1 MPIIVEKLTHT
12 YQPNTPSARVAVD
25 NVSLTINEGE
35 FFGIIGHTGS
45 GKSTFIQHL
54 NGLIQPT
61 SGRVLVDGFDMS
73 DRKQRQ
79 KGRALVGMVFQYP
92 DYQLFDS
99 TVLDDVMFG
108 PKNLGQ
114 SAEEAKANAE
124 AAMRTVGLDP
134 AFFSEKSPFELS
146 GGEKRRAAL
155 AGIIAMKPK
164 YLVLDEPMAGL
175 DPSGRREVIATI
187 ANLRAELGCTVIMVS
202 HSMEDVARSA
212 ERIAVFNEGKLFAVG
227 TPDEIFS
234 RTNDLIEMGLDAPQT
249 ARLAKA
255 LRERGIP
262 VPESIYTNE
271 QFIDWLEM
279 TVKTGVNADV

>member
-12 YQPNTPSARVAVD
+12 YMPNTDNEFVAVED
-25 NVSLTINEGE
+25 ITLTINDGE

-54 NGLIQPT
+54 NGLMQPT
-61 SGRVLVDGFDMS
+61 GGSVTVDGFDMS
-73 DRKQRQ
+73 DKKQRA

-99 TVLDDVMFG
+99 TVLDDVSFG
-108 PKNLGQ
+108 PKNMGLD
-114 SAEEAKANAE
+114 AEEAKQRSIE
-124 AAMRTVGLDP
+124 AMRMVGLDP
-134 AFFSEKSPFELS
+134 ELFAEKSPFELS

-155 AGIIAMKPK
+155 AGIIAMRPK

-175 DPSGRREVIATI
+175 DPSGRREILATI
-187 ANLRAELGCTVIMVS
+187 NSLRDELKCTVIMVS

-212 ERIAVFNEGKLFAVG
+212 ERIAVMNDGRLYALG

-234 RTNDLIEMGLDAPQT
+234 RTKELISLGLDAPQT
-249 ARLAKA
+249 ARLAQE
-255 LRERGIP
+255 LCERGFE
-262 VPESIYTNE
+262 VPEDIYTNE
-271 QFIDWLEM
+271 RFVSWLKGRM
-279 TVKTGVNADV
+279 NDA